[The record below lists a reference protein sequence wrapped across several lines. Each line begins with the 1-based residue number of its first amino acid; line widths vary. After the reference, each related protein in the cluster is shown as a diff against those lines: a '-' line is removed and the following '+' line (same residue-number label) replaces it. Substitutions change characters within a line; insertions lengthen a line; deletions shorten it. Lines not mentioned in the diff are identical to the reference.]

1 LFVQYDSEAET
12 ALRVVTIAAGLAR
25 EIQTEAHAQP
35 GEKDDLSPVTVADY
49 AAQAVIS
56 QMLHKVFPDDS
67 LVAEEGSAA
76 LAAPQGEDTLAAVLA
91 YVNRLLPNAD
101 EDAICAWIDRG
112 AGEPGARYWVLDPV
126 DGTKGFLRGEQ
137 YVVALALIEAG
148 QVVLS
153 AMGCPNLD
161 QGLRPTLGGSGSAV
175 VAVRGEGAWAASTEW
190 ELLERLRVSDEDEPS
205 AARLLRSVESD
216 HTDEEKMAQL
226 IGALGIRAE
235 PVRMDSQ
242 AKSTVLAAGGAEL
255 IFRLNSPR
263 NPERKENTWDQAPGL
278 IIVEEAGGRVTDLRG
293 AALDFSA
300 GRKLNRNYGVLV
312 SNARLHDAALRAI
325 QAVGADIPPEAM

>member
-1 LFVQYDSEAET
+1 MFERYGLEAET
-12 ALRVVTIAAGLAR
+12 ALRVVTLAAGLAR
-25 EIQTEAHAQP
+25 EIQGEVRALP

-49 AAQAVIS
+49 TAQAVIS
-56 QMLHKVFPDDS
+56 QMLHEVFPDDS

-76 LAAPQGEDTLAAVLA
+76 LAAPQGEDALAAVLA
-91 YVNRLLPNAD
+91 YVSRLLQNAD
-101 EDAICAWIDRG
+101 EQAICAWIDRG

-148 QVVLS
+148 QVVLG

-161 QGLRPTLGGSGSAV
+161 HSLQPALGGAGSAV
-175 VAVRGEGAWAASTEW
+175 IAIRGQGAWAASMEGK
-190 ELLERLRVSDEDEPS
+190 LLERLRVSDEDEPS

-216 HTDEEKMAQL
+216 HTDEEAMAQL
-226 IGALGIRAE
+226 ISVLGIRPE
-235 PVRMDSQ
+235 PTRMDSQ
-242 AKSTVLAAGGAEL
+242 AKSAVLAAGGADL

-263 NPERKENTWDQAPGL
+263 NPDRKENTWDQAPGL

-300 GRKLNRNYGVLV
+300 GRQLSRNYGVLV
-312 SNARLHDAALRAI
+312 SNARLRDAALRAI
-325 QAVGADIPPEAM
+325 QAVGADIPPEAV